1 MTEVLTY
8 IVTGLVVTVISAIG
22 LTVLASIAIV
32 FISGTDSTGDDL
44 DYDFED

>member
-1 MTEVLTY
+1 MPETLIYIGLGLLITSVAVL
-8 IVTGLVVTVISAIG
+8 G

-32 FISGTDSTGDDL
+32 FISGTDSYADDL

>member
-1 MTEVLTY
+1 MPETLLY
-8 IVTGLVVTVISAIG
+8 IGLGLLIMSVAALG

-32 FISGTDSTGDDL
+32 FISGTDSSADDL

>member
-1 MTEVLTY
+1 MPEILTY
-8 IVTGLVVTVISAIG
+8 VVTGLVVTFVAVLG

>member
-1 MTEVLTY
+1 MPEILAYV
-8 IVTGLVVTVISAIG
+8 VTGLVVTAVAVIG

-32 FISGTDSTGDDL
+32 FISGTDSSADDL

>member
-1 MTEVLTY
+1 MLEIGAAILV
-8 IVTGLVVTVISAIG
+8 GLVLFLG
-22 LTVLASIAIV
+22 LTMLASIAIV

>member
-1 MTEVLTY
+1 MPETLIY
-8 IVTGLVVTVISAIG
+8 IGIGILAVSVAALG

-32 FISGTDSTGDDL
+32 FISGTDSYADDL

>member
-1 MTEVLTY
+1 MPEILTY
-8 IVTGLVVTVISAIG
+8 VVTGLVVTAVAVIG

-32 FISGTDSTGDDL
+32 FISGTDSSADDL

>member
-1 MTEVLTY
+1 MPETLLY
-8 IVTGLVVTVISAIG
+8 IGLGLLITSVAALG

-32 FISGTDSTGDDL
+32 FISGTDSSIDDL

>member
-1 MTEVLTY
+1 MPELLIY
-8 IVTGLVVTVISAIG
+8 IATGLVVTFVAVIG

-32 FISGTDSTGDDL
+32 FISGTDLTGDDL

>member
-1 MTEVLTY
+1 MTELLPY
-8 IVTGLVVTVISAIG
+8 IITGVVVTVVSAIG

-32 FISGTDSTGDDL
+32 FISGADSTDDDL